1 MSSSLLNIP
10 DYGNPEDEGFYDS
23 NDFDNNRPPPYNPED
38 EVNDEPDLETNE
50 DNFYSINNQ
59 EIEDIKKGKYQDEHN
74 SNPHE
79 DFKKHLEEEAI
90 SEDRSKQKQFEKI
103 KDTNNEKYQ
112 KIDNSNYHISTKRID
127 SIKIKDLK
135 RLLNLYL
142 IDVPSKDESF
152 WEELSEQ
159 MTSNNPLNIRTSGKK
174 LYQIGVF
181 KTLCDLKD
189 AYSWEFSK
197 DGNSI
202 YIYND
207 AYWVNIEINLFKE
220 FLKITV
226 IKLNVPEF
234 LYIDSKFIDTI
245 YKQLLQSDFFVN
257 VEVTGRTLI
266 NLKNGTLQIR
276 SDGVKL
282 LDFHPNDFL
291 TYQLDFEYNEDRK
304 NYRLLDYLNYVLPDK
319 DTQKTLQQA
328 IGSLF
333 IHSIKLEKVPFLY
346 GTGANGKSVIFE
358 ILNGLLDPSLITHYS
373 LESLTNSKG
382 YERAELENKL
392 INYCSDMNMNNIDF
406 GMFKQLASGEPI
418 QVRPIYQQPF
428 IMKRYAKMIF
438 NINKIDDADIEQTEG
453 FLRRMLYIPF
463 ETTIPLDKQDKKL
476 HEKILKDKAGVLNW
490 IIEGIEEILKNEEIF
505 ISKRC
510 GDFLDNFIQDSNL
523 TARFVKEY
531 SIKHSDSETISFQNM
546 YDRFLK
552 FCKNEGEKSITKTIF
567 NREMK
572 KLKFTPKR
580 ANSGMVWNV
589 NFN

>member
-1 MSSSLLNIP
+1 MDNSYLNSP
-10 DYGNPEDEGFYDS
+10 GYGNPEDEEFD
-23 NDFDNNRPPPYNPED
+23 DFDIDDLDYNPPPCNPED
-38 EVNDEPDLETNE
+38 EEFDESDFEINE
-50 DNFYSINNQ
+50 DY
-59 EIEDIKKGKYQDEHN
+59 E
-74 SNPHE
+74 
-79 DFKKHLEEEAI
+79 KHLEEDALLE
-90 SEDRSKQKQFEKI
+90 EKSKQKQFENRRKSSN
-103 KDTNNEKYQ
+103 KRYQ
-112 KIDNSNYHISTKRID
+112 KIDNSTYHISTKRTD

-142 IDVPSKDESF
+142 VDVPSKDESF
-152 WEELSEQ
+152 WEVLSEQ

-174 LYQIGVF
+174 QYQIGVF

-189 AYSWEFSK
+189 DYNWEFSK

-207 AYWVNIEINLFKE
+207 TYWVNIEINLFKE
-220 FLKITV
+220 FLKIIV
-226 IKLNVPEF
+226 MKLNVPEF

-257 VEVTGRTLI
+257 IEVTGITLI

-282 LDFHPNDFL
+282 LNFQPNHFL
-291 TYQLDFEYNEDRK
+291 TYQLDFEYDK
-304 NYRLLDYLNYVLPDK
+304 NRENHRLLEYLDYVLPNR

-346 GTGANGKSVIFE
+346 GTGGNGKSVTFE
-358 ILNGLLDPSLITHYS
+358 IIDGLLDPSLITHYS
-373 LESLTNSKG
+373 LETLTNQKG

-392 INYCSDMNMNNIDF
+392 INYCSDINMKKIDF
-406 GMFKQLASGEPI
+406 GIFKQLASGEHI

-438 NINKIDDADIEQTEG
+438 NINKIDDADIEQTVG
-453 FLRRMLYIPF
+453 FFRRMIFIPF
-463 ETTIPLDKQDKKL
+463 EKTIPLDKQDKKL
-476 HEKILKDKAGVLNW
+476 HEKILKNKAGVLNW
-490 IIEGIEEILKNEEIF
+490 IIEGIEEVLENEEIF

-510 GDFLDNFIQDSNL
+510 QDFLDNFMQESNL
-523 TARFVKEY
+523 TARFVREY
-531 SIKHSDSETISFQNM
+531 SIKHSINETISFQNM

-567 NREMK
+567 NKEMK
-572 KLKFTPKR
+572 KLKFTSKR

>member
-1 MSSSLLNIP
+1 MSSSCLNAP
-10 DYGNPEDEGFYDS
+10 DYGSLEDEKFDKS
-23 NDFDNNRPPPYNPED
+23 DFEIDED
-38 EVNDEPDLETNE
+38 DYSRTNYE
-50 DNFYSINNQ
+50 EEENY
-59 EIEDIKKGKYQDEHN
+59 KKGKYKDE
-74 SNPHE
+74 SNTNAHE
-79 DFKKHLEEEAI
+79 QFKKHLEEDAVLTQQ
-90 SEDRSKQKQFEKI
+90 SKQKQFENRKN
-103 KDTNNEKYQ
+103 KDREQFHKV
-112 KIDNSNYHISTKRID
+112 NYDI
-127 SIKIKDLK
+127 SIKRTDSSKIEDTKK
-135 RLLNLYL
+135 ILNLYL
-142 IDVPSKDESF
+142 ENVPLKNISF

-159 MTSNNPLNIRTSGKK
+159 MTSNNPLNVKISGKK
-174 LYQIGVF
+174 KYEIGVF
-181 KTLCDLKD
+181 KTLCNLKD
-189 AYSWEFSK
+189 DYDWEFSK

-202 YIYND
+202 YIYNGT
-207 AYWVNIEINLFKE
+207 YWVDIEIDLFKE
-220 FLKITV
+220 FLKLITMN
-226 IKLNVPEF
+226 LNVPEF
-234 LYIDSKFIDTI
+234 LYIDLKFIDTI

-257 VEVTGRTLI
+257 MEVTGRTLI
-266 NLKNGTLQIR
+266 NLKNGTLLIR
-276 SDGVKL
+276 SDRVIL
-282 LDFHPNDFL
+282 LKFNPDDFL
-291 TYQLDFEYNEDRK
+291 TYQLDFEYNEIRK
-304 NYRLLDYLNYVLPDK
+304 NNRLLYYLDYVLPDK

-358 ILNGLLDPSLITHYS
+358 ILNGLLNPSLITHYS

-418 QVRPIYQQPF
+418 QVRRIYQKPH

-490 IIEGIEEILKNEEIF
+490 IIEGIEEVLENEAIF

-523 TARFVKEY
+523 TARFVKEH

-552 FCKNEGEKSITKTIF
+552 FCKNEGEKSIRKTIF
-567 NREMK
+567 NKEMK
-572 KLKFTPKR
+572 KLKFTSKR
-580 ANSGMVWNV
+580 ANSGMVWLAT
-589 NFN
+589 FN

>member
-1 MSSSLLNIP
+1 MDNSYLNSP
-10 DYGNPEDEGFYDS
+10 GYGNPENEVYDKSDFEIDEDDYS
-23 NDFDNNRPPPYNPED
+23 R
-38 EVNDEPDLETNE
+38 TNYE
-50 DNFYSINNQ
+50 EQ
-59 EIEDIKKGKYQDEHN
+59 ENYKKGKYKDEPN
-74 SNPHE
+74 TNPYE
-79 DFKKHLEEEAI
+79 QFEKHLK
-90 SEDRSKQKQFEKI
+90 EDAVLTEQSKQKQFENRKN
-103 KDTNNEKYQ
+103 KDREQFHKV
-112 KIDNSNYHISTKRID
+112 NYDISTKRTD

-142 IDVPSKDESF
+142 VDVPSKDESF

-189 AYSWEFSK
+189 AYNWEFSK

-220 FLKITV
+220 FLKIVV

-245 YKQLLQSDFFVN
+245 NKQLLQSDFFVN
-257 VEVTGRTLI
+257 MEVTGRTLI

-276 SDGVKL
+276 SDGVRL

-291 TYQLDFEYNEDRK
+291 TYQLDFEYNEHRE
-304 NYRLLDYLNYVLPDK
+304 NHRLLEYLDYVLPDK

-333 IHSIKLEKVPFLY
+333 IHSLKLEKVPMIL
-346 GTGANGKSVIFE
+346 GTGGNGKSVTFE
-358 ILNGLLDPSLITHYS
+358 IVDGLLDTSLITHYS
-373 LESLTNSKG
+373 LESLTNQKG

-392 INYCSDMNMNNIDF
+392 INYCSDINMKKIDF
-406 GMFKQLASGEPI
+406 GIFKQLASGEPI

-490 IIEGIEEILKNEEIF
+490 IIEGIEEVLENEEIF
-505 ISKRC
+505 ISKKC
-510 GDFLDNFIQDSNL
+510 GDFLNNFIQDSNL

-531 SIKHSDSETISFQNM
+531 SIKHSDNETISFQNM
-546 YDRFLK
+546 YDRFIK

-567 NREMK
+567 NKEMK
-572 KLKFTPKR
+572 KLKFTSKR
-580 ANSGMVWNV
+580 ANSGMVWLAT
-589 NFN
+589 FN